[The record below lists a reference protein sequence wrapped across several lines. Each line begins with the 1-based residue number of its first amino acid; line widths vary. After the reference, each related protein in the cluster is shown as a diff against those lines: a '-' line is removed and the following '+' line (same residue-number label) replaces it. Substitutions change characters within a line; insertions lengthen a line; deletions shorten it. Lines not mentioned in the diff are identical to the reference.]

1 MVLLKMGPM
10 GPRGLGLISSNN
22 AHVEEYMAA
31 VEKKGLDYGLQ
42 IHWGKVHLIS
52 VGSEAPVRTP
62 AGDTI
67 PTAESLLYLGSTIHR
82 NGKFGSEISRK
93 IGAAKATFRT
103 LSNVWKNSQLPM
115 RRRLALFDSLI
126 LSGLRYGVASAWLSK
141 SDLRRMDGFHA
152 GCLRKML
159 KIPVA
164 YISRISNEE
173 VRRRVQQ
180 QPLSVS
186 IRAMQ
191 LKLLGQVLTN
201 PDKDFLKDA
210 AFQDG
215 DVLRP
220 STAAYVR
227 KVGRPRDNWAEKLI
241 AIVRP
246 ATGTLRRWL
255 QVTSSEQ
262 LWNETVAN
270 LLEH

>member
-1 MVLLKMGPM
+1 
-10 GPRGLGLISSNN
+10 
-22 AHVEEYMAA
+22 
-31 VEKKGLDYGLQ
+31 
-42 IHWGKVHLIS
+42 
-52 VGSEAPVRTP
+52 
-62 AGDTI
+62 
-67 PTAESLLYLGSTIHR
+67 
-82 NGKFGSEISRK
+82 
-93 IGAAKATFRT
+93 
-103 LSNVWKNSQLPM
+103 M

-141 SDLRRMDGFHA
+141 SDLRRMDGFHV

-201 PDKDFLKDA
+201 PDKDFLKDV

-227 KVGRPRDNWAEKLI
+227 KVGRPKDNWAEKLI